1 MLGATEIAII
11 VFALAFFI
19 FGPSALKN
27 LGTAAA
33 ETVREF
39 RKVKKELN
47 EPIEL
52 IDQPKK
58 GRP

>member
-1 MLGATEIAII
+1 MRGATEIAII
-11 VFALAFFI
+11 AFALAFFI

-33 ETVREF
+33 ETIREF

-47 EPIEL
+47 EPLNDAPIVKE
-52 IDQPKK
+52 
-58 GRP
+58 GN